1 MDNAVL
7 KEPILEVS
15 HLIKNFGKKHSI
27 SRAVDDVS
35 FSIGKGE
42 VFGLVG
48 ESGSGKTTIGRTVI
62 KIYEPDAGK
71 IIFKGRDISG
81 RLKGEDKL
89 KLARE
94 MQMIFQDPMSS
105 LNPSK
110 KVFDIIAKGLD
121 VHKLCSS
128 EKERADRV
136 YEIMEEVGLSREYAG
151 RYPSQFSGGQRQRI
165 AIARALVTRPDLII
179 ADEPIS
185 ALDVSIQSQIVNL
198 LRDLQKK
205 YGTTILFIA
214 HDLAMVKYLSDRIG
228 VMHLGHIVETGTT
241 EDVFSYPVHPYT
253 RSLLSAIP
261 KPDPGYAEN
270 NTRIVYDCEKSGIDY
285 NAGSMHRVSGSHY
298 VLCTDEELELYTSSP
313 SI

>member
-1 MDNAVL
+1 MDIDNI
-7 KEPILEVS
+7 KDPILEIKN
-15 HLIKNFGKKHSI
+15 LYKNFGKKKGI
-27 SRAVDDVS
+27 SHAVSDVS
-35 FSIGKGE
+35 FSIGRGE
-42 VFGLVG
+42 VYGLVG

-62 KIYEPDAGK
+62 NIYKPTSGK
-71 IIFKGRDISG
+71 IIFKGKDISG
-81 RLKGEDKL
+81 KLNRKERLNLTG
-89 KLARE
+89 E

-128 EKERADRV
+128 GKEREERV
-136 YEIMEEVGLSREYAG
+136 YSIMEEVGLSRDFAS

-165 AIARALVTRPDLII
+165 AIARALVTRPDLVI

-198 LRDLQKK
+198 LLDLQKK

-241 EDVFSYPVHPYT
+241 EEVFSYPVHPYT

-261 KPDPGYAEN
+261 KADPASREEH
-270 NTRIVYDCEKSGIDY
+270 TRIIYDREKSGIDY
-285 NAGSMHRVSGSHY
+285 NKGSMHRISDSHY
-298 VLCTDEELELYTSSP
+298 VLCTEEELEVYTSSP
-313 SI
+313 LI